1 MRLGT
6 SWNLIV
12 GAGAA
17 LLCLAIVGI
26 TLLLVQE
33 RGDSARA
40 ARELGLREQELA
52 QAQSELQQALGQR
65 DPRVPAL
72 EQTRQQLEGR
82 NLELSGQITALEE
95 ERDQLHGTV
104 EFLQQGRRALL
115 GDNTSAAARSSG
127 PGESL
132 PTTDPTAAVSAQDS
146 QLSQEP
152 SPSTEIAPADTLQE
166 EGDSLAATLDS
177 LQAER
182 DGLAARIESLQAE
195 RDGLAATVESL
206 QGSGDG
212 TAAPVDA
219 LRAER
224 DGLAARVQSL
234 QASYT
239 ALSDENSG
247 LKAALRALEA
257 DKLSLETQVEE
268 FQLAHESLAMLEERA
283 EGLRAV
289 IAALEEDRQALVVM
303 AKEMFPTCTG
313 SMEPRITCLD
323 TAVVLQNFRPED
335 IALDNVIAYYPP
347 GQEGTGDGSP
357 VFHRVTD
364 IKVEDNVHY
373 FWPRGD
379 ALDEPDGVWVPEGN
393 VLGYLIELRPGTRPE
408 NSALRARVNGAREL
422 YESARDR
429 MLEARGGYD
438 DLAVRHC
445 GSVEA
450 VSTCST
456 ISQEGRAELRAA
468 YDVFS
473 GAWGEYVNATCG
485 YDEAFY
491 HGLHESQPSTGQ
503 PFGPYVAP
511 SLCSQ

>member
-6 SWNLIV
+6 SWNIIV

-33 RGDSARA
+33 RGDSARS
-40 ARELGLREQELA
+40 ARELGQREQELA

-72 EQTRQQLEGR
+72 EQARQESEGR
-82 NLELSGQITALEE
+82 NLELSAQITALEA
-95 ERDQLHGTV
+95 ERDRLQGTV
-104 EFLQQGRRALL
+104 EFLEHGRRGLL
-115 GDNTSAAARSSG
+115 GGNTGAAARSSD

-132 PTTDPTAAVSAQDS
+132 PTADPTAAGPTTAASAQDP
-146 QLSQEP
+146 QLSQET
-152 SPSTEIAPADTLQE
+152 SPGTATAPADSLQTGRDGLAATVNSLRAERDGLAAMVESLQGSGDGPAAPADT
-166 EGDSLAATLDS
+166 

-182 DGLAARIESLQAE
+182 DGLAAR
-195 RDGLAATVESL
+195 VE
-206 QGSGDG
+206 
-212 TAAPVDA
+212 
-219 LRAER
+219 
-224 DGLAARVQSL
+224 SL
-234 QASYT
+234 QASYS

-257 DKLSLETQVEE
+257 DKLRLETQVQG
-268 FQLAHESLAMLEERA
+268 FKLALESLAMLEERA

-289 IAALEEDRQALVVM
+289 IAALEEERTALAVK
-303 AKEMFPTCTG
+303 AKEMFPACTG
-313 SMEPRITCLD
+313 SMEPRINCLD

-347 GQEGTGDGSP
+347 GQGETGDGSP

-364 IKVEDNVHY
+364 IKVEDDVHY

-393 VLGYLIELRPGTRPE
+393 VLGYLIEIRPGTRPQ
-408 NSALRARVNGAREL
+408 NSALRDRVNRAREL
-422 YESARDR
+422 YVSARDQ
-429 MLEARGGYD
+429 MIEARDGYD
-438 DLAVRHC
+438 DLAVRRC

-450 VSTCST
+450 VSTCS
-456 ISQEGRAELRAA
+456 ISQEGLAELRGA
-468 YDVFS
+468 YDAFS

-503 PFGPYVAP
+503 PFSPYVAP
-511 SLCSQ
+511 SLCSQGG